1 MTAYDGSGKVPIQ
14 AFPFALGLGCVC
26 LESDSHHPIS
36 QSSDSHTVI
45 SAAASQRTKYPQ
57 PVMPLFAVAYFPP
70 DSDLSTTTLFASA
83 SPAMWNIVMYIMIW
97 YFPHASEC
105 GMLIAFDAREGKE
118 PIPGNLEKIYLR
130 MSG

>member
-1 MTAYDGSGKVPIQ
+1 
-14 AFPFALGLGCVC
+14 
-26 LESDSHHPIS
+26 
-36 QSSDSHTVI
+36 
-45 SAAASQRTKYPQ
+45 
-57 PVMPLFAVAYFPP
+57 MPLLAVAYFPP
-70 DSDLSTTTLFASA
+70 DSDLSTTSLFASA
-83 SPAMWNIVMYIMIW
+83 SPVNIVVYIMIW